1 MIVQSLSSAEKQCM
15 KASQGSVNIGFICCT
30 SATFT
35 GKLYGAGEG
44 GRGISRKGRGRS
56 IHTVLE
62 RLERILM
69 DDYRIQRD
77 CKNWQK
83 NSADYKVVMSMV
95 YDKKETSR
103 KKHIY
108 DRRKKNDVR
117 KLETR
122 ARLRGVSIVRMGAWH
137 KSTFW
142 MSRLKCLLTSFGKN
156 GGGKVTTQPRKC
168 QLPVVP
174 YDLGQFQTKAAN

>member
-1 MIVQSLSSAEKQCM
+1 
-15 KASQGSVNIGFICCT
+15 
-30 SATFT
+30 
-35 GKLYGAGEG
+35 
-44 GRGISRKGRGRS
+44 
-56 IHTVLE
+56 
-62 RLERILM
+62 
-69 DDYRIQRD
+69 
-77 CKNWQK
+77 
-83 NSADYKVVMSMV
+83 MV

-174 YDLGQFQTKAAN
+174 YDLGQFQTKAANWKIPSPLFSPLHSKNTNYKWLKEKCFHAVSVAPTTLHTWVNSKVHTQTTFTVWIFPLSMLLCWGHFYIYCISQLIQIIVRLG